1 VERTIVLDNLDD
13 TSATWLEQEAERQ
26 GLPVEQVVLLLIQ
39 QAIENAQLVAH
50 HDLDHLAGTWSDEEA
65 DEFLRITADFEQV
78 DEKLWQ

>member
-1 VERTIVLDNLDD
+1 MERTIILENLDHA
-13 TSATWLEQEAERQ
+13 SATWLEQEAER
-26 GLPVEQVVLLLIQ
+26 LSVPVEQVVLTLIQ

-65 DEFLRITADFEQV
+65 DEFLRITSDFEQV